1 MCTYIYIYIYIYTH
15 TLSAY
20 KYIYLHKHTHRHTVY
35 IYIFMYLFIYAFIY
49 LFILRFRFR
58 FIYWFT
64 YLFIC
69 LCVCV
74 CVCACVEH
82 IAFISSTI
90 NQFIALSMCKYIYMY
105 IHICII
111 RYLYPQVPHFS
122 KQIGVERCDRPTSSP
137 HSQVPA
143 QIPASRSPVLAG
155 KGCSSHLRFPGLRS
169 LAMGNLYISTWFMVI
184 MFHRKTLEKDLLVG
198 ETSEAIA

>member
-1 MCTYIYIYIYIYTH
+1 MSVRV
-15 TLSAY
+15 LS
-20 KYIYLHKHTHRHTVY
+20 ILHSFLQQLISLLLY
-35 IYIFMYLFIYAFIY
+35 
-49 LFILRFRFR
+49 
-58 FIYWFT
+58 
-64 YLFIC
+64 
-69 LCVCV
+69 LCV
-74 CVCACVEH
+74 
-82 IAFISSTI
+82 
-90 NQFIALSMCKYIYMY
+90 NIYMY